1 MSRRMMMSTLVLAS
15 LVSAL
20 TSCRDAGIREP
31 SSTDDVHVTARAL
44 AAVSAEHLGKP
55 SQAQVEQDPFGLDHP
70 IAATSARYHTPSDD
84 GDEVTVE
91 VGTGLDR
98 RMHMCSSEES
108 RGGCFSL
115 GRVRVIW
122 SPEIPEEDPGSIAV
136 VAPREGGVYAV
147 AGYSGTAITGD
158 PRKLDLSLPLDD
170 LIALARDARVDRT
183 TTQAAVDAGA
193 NLDFWT
199 FG

>member
-1 MSRRMMMSTLVLAS
+1 MIMSTLVLAS
-15 LVSAL
+15 PVLAL
-20 TSCRDAGIREP
+20 TSCRDGAIREP
-31 SSTDDVHVTARAL
+31 SSTGDVHVTARAL

-55 SQAQVEQDPFGLDHP
+55 SQAQVEQDPFGLGHP
-70 IAATSARYHTPSDD
+70 IAATSARYRTPSDD

-98 RMHMCSSEES
+98 RMHMCRSEDS

-115 GRVRVIW
+115 NGVRVIW

-183 TTQAAVDAGA
+183 TTQAAVDGGA